1 MRVHLQS
8 NMLFSIFICQAHM
21 ELNDI
26 DAAAESFSKAL
37 ELEPN
42 DGKEQFFTA
51 IYVSSLFFL
60 FE

>member
-1 MRVHLQS
+1 MNECIRVHLQS
-8 NMLFSIFICQAHM
+8 NMLFSTLICQAHM

-42 DGKEQFFTA
+42 DGKE
-51 IYVSSLFFL
+51 
-60 FE
+60 